1 MSAFERVVGGEEVE
15 EESASEDEGEAESE
29 SEIEDMEDVES
40 VCRLMVL
47 YYLQIQKKYMLDKSE

>member
-47 YYLQIQKKYMLDKSE
+47 YSLQIQKNTC